1 MGFHN
6 GIKFSPAGET
16 PQKPNRGTRRLS
28 ENTLLLRPA
37 ANPEGLR
44 RQAQNVLNPAMA
56 GLRLR
61 AFWPRLLALEI
72 FVQSRDE
79 ACSRAVSWLETL
91 PKLQYKQTDNTL

>member
-44 RQAQNVLNPAMA
+44 QQAQNILNV
-56 GLRLR
+56 GY
-61 AFWPRLLALEI
+61 
-72 FVQSRDE
+72 
-79 ACSRAVSWLETL
+79 SRAASWLETH
-91 PKLQYKQTDNTL
+91 PKLQYKQTDKSL